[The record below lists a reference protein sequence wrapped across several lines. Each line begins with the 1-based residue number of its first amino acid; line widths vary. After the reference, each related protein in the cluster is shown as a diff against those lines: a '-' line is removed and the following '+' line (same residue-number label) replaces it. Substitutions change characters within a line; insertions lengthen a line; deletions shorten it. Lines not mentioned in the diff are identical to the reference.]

1 MTKRQRV
8 LFRVGAWAC
17 LVTSAIHL
25 AGHFAPP
32 PPPAND
38 AESALQKLMTT
49 YRKDFGAGFSRTTMD
64 FIQGFSL
71 TFSLFLLFAGV
82 LALLIASR
90 PPQDEIL
97 GRRIRA
103 AYAITMGALLAITA
117 FYFFLPP
124 LVCAV
129 VIFLAFGLSAA
140 SG

>member
-1 MTKRQRV
+1 
-8 LFRVGAWAC
+8 GAWAC

-124 LVCAV
+124 LVCVV
-129 VIFLAFGLSAA
+129 VIF
-140 SG
+140 